1 MKVVEGRSQRKYS
14 DEDLIATRLSKNGY
28 KFDDISER
36 KLYGLTRLEKVVG
49 KKRFTELVGDL
60 LIKPQG
66 RPQLALESDKRPEY
80 IGPSSNPEEDFSKS

>member
-1 MKVVEGRSQRKYS
+1 MGTSSMTFQNENFAGSQGLRK
-14 DEDLIATRLSKNGY
+14 
-28 KFDDISER
+28 ER
-36 KLYGLTRLEKVVG
+36 VVG